1 MKSERFVGKINLVL
15 TESLHIISACRAE
28 GSAKSRKIDIL
39 CNQILD
45 SAIVGGITG
54 ISAYVA
60 AGENASITSGLLAF
74 TLTFL
79 IKLKEYRKIK

>member
-1 MKSERFVGKINLVL
+1 MKEIRFIEKINTILA
-15 TESLHIISACRAE
+15 ESLHIINACRAD
-28 GSAKSRKIDIL
+28 GSSKSSKIDVL
-39 CNQILD
+39 CNQIFD

-54 ISAYVA
+54 VSAYVA
-60 AGENASITSGLLAF
+60 AGEKASITSALLAF